1 MLDLSTLS
9 KFKSDIEGNHVT
21 AYPLIIIGADTDNP
35 LYISTIKETIV
46 DIEYDD
52 DGNEINRIPLVFKD
66 YNLKISN
73 IKESINLES
82 HVIKISN
89 VSITLN
95 NYEQNGERLSDS
107 LIGDFNIDA
116 HVFYKTQSCTS
127 IQDCLPLYKGSIR
140 RIEHDDKDLKIQL
153 EDLTDSTFHKDVP
166 TANMGTRRNCFNK
179 DYLNRY
185 IPMTYGEVSK
195 APVIPYIDSIGAQGN
210 YYISIIPDDVEN
222 VTGSGRDLNIFN
234 FGSNELSPELV
245 IFPTADNDSLNPLF
259 IYKDD
264 YFRVLKNY
272 EKDFHNTDGQ
282 ILYTKKKQYEVD
294 DSRNFLKIEKI
305 YSSGFAQNPPAANE
319 FQAFKLYYP
328 SQAEIL
334 KTETDTG
341 DPGANFSKVIN
352 IEASIYNPDAAIDNI
367 EKTSSFI
374 DEDQF
379 SEFATYAEIPGN
391 EIDLDTVEDDLTFT
405 VSGFTPCV
413 NVNERHG
420 IHYPRSPVG
429 GFTPPKIDTW
439 IGTTNYLYLISAW
452 LQVNAHHYNKSVK
465 FVSAPA
471 GNMVKSYARTWIM
484 NPANGWAAI
493 GNTGIM
499 DLDYKVRLVPQYQL
513 DSNFRDAWCEASGI
527 PNDATHTME
536 RYPRSEVSTWHTN
549 EGHWQ
554 KFARKQWTVDE
565 WGDPPDAKTHYYF
578 PPNSPEGGS
587 NYDNLNPTMYAFS
600 QIIDTSFGGR
610 SATAYT
616 YMTNRSILRGEI
628 GDQFTYYPGTVYKF
642 KLEDSDDNL
651 LDMTHIYVGQWI
663 PETMPKDAN
672 GEPIVNQYFEQEGS
686 TRPVWLNL
694 FHDPLYPEIPSLFNM
709 DDFAVFTPTAL
720 MEKRWGDDI
729 QNGGNDEC
737 SIRSKYYADWNG
749 NEIGT
754 YQGST
759 ITYGNGYISDEY
771 YAGCYGQAEFEAVND
786 ESAIQEKWLCGSY
799 KNRGWFLYID
809 SDVPESEVFTT
820 KDDNIGEYTLATP
833 SPGLGTR
840 VPRGCFIPC
849 NHMMNEATDGTYG
862 WTYAVE
868 DVSKGTV
875 STFGDDKDS
884 IGIKAGSST
893 LAESRLGVLFPFS
906 DISSTDTMSGESKT
920 FVYGKFDI
928 HIPEDTGD
936 GSVESPFLHNMGDDD
951 AFLVQAYAAET
962 IDSQELDY
970 NAETF
975 FSNGDGC
982 NLMKIQGNDSV
993 FTAGTDEEPLSWVFN
1008 DLNTYFQGLSFHE
1021 ISNWAS
1027 PGDFD
1032 AISLVYRVNGL
1043 ATDSYQ
1049 ASAQFSTNI
1058 HSVGI
1063 LQFNQFENAL
1073 NDDLYADV
1081 YGRANNA
1088 DDYILDENNAY
1099 KYKYTN
1105 KPLGGINS
1113 LIENPTDIIYHM
1125 VEKELGQIDIMNRDS
1140 WIHAREN
1147 SIISRMGFSI
1157 TDKINSRK
1165 LIEDICSNSNLYPRF
1180 GNNGEFDFKLLK
1192 NTYSLS
1198 DVNISIKQKDIVK
1211 FSFNRTSIENVIT
1224 MVNVKYKK
1232 DYAKDEYI
1240 KSTGYCDAH
1249 DFFGNGDNGRDVLRY
1264 VNDSPLFTIGGYDY
1278 IKQGITR
1285 ESNILEFESDYI
1297 RDYNQAIE
1305 LRNFL
1310 LMQNCNQHTIIKCT
1324 LPLKYIH
1331 VEVGDIV
1338 NFDKL
1343 NNNTKAYGE
1352 DYSANNSETIYR
1364 NGQIIYPYFIITS
1377 VSKSSKDIKIEC
1389 MQLHQL
1395 ERTFTA
1401 GFGSLT
1407 RRSEKG
1413 LLGVIGD
1420 DESQA
1425 IEGEFSDFQVSINYI
1440 NGDFTL
1446 EDLDMFEDILEG
1458 YISYLTSEQKQN
1470 ADFTND
1476 GVVNLEDVN
1485 LLLSYLSAV
1494 VDPSLTAGDING
1506 DGLINVVDI
1515 VSVVSYILGDA
1526 VPTEN
1531 QFNAANLMEDDVI
1544 NVVDIVTLVSLVLGE

>member
-1 MLDLSTLS
+1 MLDLSTLT

-35 LYISTIKETIV
+35 LYISTIKETLL
-46 DIEYDD
+46 DEE
-52 DGNEINRIPLVFKD
+52 GGTPLIFKD

-73 IKESINLES
+73 IKESVNLES

-89 VSITLN
+89 VSITLS

-107 LIGDFNIDA
+107 LVGDFNVDA

-127 IQDCLPLYKGSIR
+127 IQDCLPLYRGTIR

-222 VTGSGRDLNIFN
+222 VTGSGRDLSIFN
-234 FGSNELSPELV
+234 FGSNEVNPELV

-259 IYKDD
+259 IYKDE
-264 YFRVLKNY
+264 YFRVLQKY
-272 EKDFHNTDGQ
+272 EQDFHNTDGE
-282 ILYTKKKQYEVD
+282 ILYTNIKQYDID
-294 DSRNFLKIEKI
+294 DSRNFLKVEKV

-334 KTETDTG
+334 KTDIDTG

-391 EIDLDTVEDDLTFT
+391 EVDLDGVEGDLTFT
-405 VSGFTPCV
+405 VSNFTPCV

-429 GFTPPKIDTW
+429 GYDPPQIDSW

-452 LQVNAHHYNKSVK
+452 LQVNAHHFERSVK
-465 FVSAPA
+465 FVSAPT
-471 GNMVKSYARTWIM
+471 GNMIRDAARKWIR
-484 NPANGWAAI
+484 NYDNGWTTDDS
-493 GNTGIM
+493 GDDFLNET
-499 DLDYKVRLVPQYQL
+499 YKVRVVPQYQL
-513 DSNFRDAWCEASGI
+513 DSNFRDAWCAVSGI
-527 PNDATHTME
+527 PNDATHQME
-536 RYPRSEVSTWHTN
+536 SWQASGGGTVWDTN
-549 EGHWQ
+549 ENKWQ
-554 KFARKQWTVDE
+554 RFSKYKSGGIGGFHTLE
-565 WGDPPDAKTHYYF
+565 ESPEPTTHYYF
-578 PPNSPEGGS
+578 PPNSPDGGS
-587 NYDNLNPTMYAFS
+587 NYDNLKPSFYHFTWTYDNPNSAWH
-600 QIIDTSFGGR
+600 DTTSC
-610 SATAYT
+610 TT
-616 YMTNRSILRGEI
+616 YMTNRAILRGEI
-628 GDQFTYYPGTVYKF
+628 GNQFTYYPGTVYKIG
-642 KLEDSDDNL
+642 LIEHDNNRENL
-651 LDMTHIYVGQWI
+651 THIYVGQWI
-663 PETMPKDAN
+663 PESMPQGAS
-672 GEPIVNQYFEQEGS
+672 GS
-686 TRPVWLNL
+686 TITDESYVSILEEGGNVWKSVWVNL
-694 FHDPLYPEIPSLFNM
+694 FHDPLYPEIPSLYNM
-709 DDFAVFTPTAL
+709 DDFAIFTPTAL

-737 SIRSKYYADWNG
+737 SIRTKYYAEWNE

-754 YQGST
+754 YQGNTINWSSSHVST
-759 ITYGNGYISDEY
+759 EK
-771 YAGCYGQAEFEAVND
+771 YAGCYGQAETVSQND
-786 ESAIQEKWLCGSY
+786 GSAIQEKFLCTATENHRS
-799 KNRGWFLYID
+799 WFLYID
-809 SDVPESEVFTT
+809 SDVPESIVFTT
-820 KDDNIGEYTLATP
+820 LDDNIGEYTLATP
-833 SPGLGTR
+833 GSGLGTR

-849 NHMMNEATDGTYG
+849 NHMMNEARGGAGWDDGVTDVFGG
-862 WTYAVE
+862 IVN
-868 DVSKGTV
+868 
-875 STFGDDKDS
+875 TFGDAKDTVRV
-884 IGIKAGSST
+884 IAGSNT

-906 DISSTDTMSGESKT
+906 NIISTDVMPEESKT
-920 FVYGKFDI
+920 FVYGKFDV
-928 HIPEDTGD
+928 HLPEDTGD
-936 GSVESPFLHNMGDDD
+936 PVIHNIDGNDE
-951 AFLVQAYAAET
+951 FLVQAYAAET

-970 NAETF
+970 NAEYF

-982 NLMKIQGNDSV
+982 NLMKIQGDHSV
-993 FTAGTDEEPLSWVFN
+993 FTGGTDEDPISWVFN
-1008 DLNTYFQGLSFHE
+1008 DLNTYFEGLDFHE
-1021 ISNWAS
+1021 ISNWRS
-1027 PGDFD
+1027 PGRFD
-1032 AISLVYRVNGL
+1032 AISLVYRVNGSPSD
-1043 ATDSYQ
+1043 AGQS
-1049 ASAQFSTNI
+1049 SVQFSTNI
-1058 HSVGI
+1058 HSIGI

-1073 NDDLYADV
+1073 NSDMYADV
-1081 YGRANNA
+1081 YGRANNFE
-1088 DDYILDENNAY
+1088 DSFGDT
-1099 KYKYTN
+1099 YKYTN
-1105 KPLGGINS
+1105 EPLGGINS

-1125 VEKELGQIDIMNRDS
+1125 VEKELGQIDIVNRES
-1140 WIHAREN
+1140 WINAREN

-1165 LIEDICSNSNLYPRF
+1165 LIEGICSNSNLYPRF
-1180 GNNGEFDFKLLK
+1180 GNNGEFDFKLLN
-1192 NTYSLS
+1192 NTYSSS
-1198 DVNISIKQKDIVK
+1198 DVNISIKQRDVMK
-1211 FSFNRTSIENVIT
+1211 FSFTRTQIENIVT

-1249 DFFGNGDNGRDVLRY
+1249 DFFGNGDNGRNVIRY
-1264 VNDSPLFTIGGYDY
+1264 TGDTPSASIGGYDY
-1278 IKQGITR
+1278 IAQGITR

-1297 RDYNQAIE
+1297 RDYSEAIE

-1324 LPLKYIH
+1324 LPLKYINI
-1331 VEVGDIV
+1331 EVGDIV

-1352 DYSANNSETIYR
+1352 DYSANSGYIYR
-1364 NGQIIYPYFIITS
+1364 NGQRIYPFFIVTS

-1389 MQLHQL
+1389 MQLHEL

-1401 GFGSLT
+1401 GAGSLT

-1413 LLGVIGD
+1413 VMGALGDPSGAMPAVVGGV
-1420 DESQA
+1420 A
-1425 IEGEFSDFQVSINYI
+1425 VNLNYI
-1440 NGDFTL
+1440 NEDFTL
-1446 EDLDMFEDILEG
+1446 EDLDIFENILQG

-1485 LLLSYLSAV
+1485 LLLTYLSAV
-1494 VDPSLTAGDING
+1494 VYEDLPAGDIDASG
-1506 DGLINVVDI
+1506 DVNVADI
-1515 VSVVSYILGDA
+1515 IAIVGYILGNISFSDDM
-1526 VPTEN
+1526 
-1531 QFNAANLMEDDVI
+1531 FDAANLAVDDDV
-1544 NVVDIVTLVSLVLGE
+1544 NVADIMAIVNIILE